1 MNNKNEMKRKRKQK
15 KETNRKEKKNM
26 EKRITKQRII
36 INAKGCPYK
45 VPKIAKSD

>member
-1 MNNKNEMKRKRKQK
+1 MKRKGKQK
-15 KETNRKEKKNM
+15 KETNRKENIEM
-26 EKRITKQRII
+26 RITKQRII